1 MSRKFSI
8 PYNHDVNLLTRLC
21 EEFPDKI
28 DNIYEV
34 FFPIENE
41 IANTGRVIEQKG
53 YRQEIERIFEDA
65 KKYNIHT
72 NILLNAGCMADQ
84 VISDS
89 FLPKLVDYLKSL
101 VNDYGLNMITIS
113 DFYIAAKVKE
123 KIPELEIECSSVAYV
138 DSVNKAMYW
147 ESIGVDIMVI
157 PHDFTKHMD
166 FIKDLKSNLK
176 KMKLKLMINHHCK
189 NYCPMFTS
197 HNNIEGHG
205 DAGKKY
211 MELCETFSK
220 PWRIYG
226 SGYVTPRKLA
236 VYDDY
241 IDVYKI
247 LDRYESTQRIIER
260 FGAYTLDERYTQ
272 RIERMNSKIPDEVF
286 DKVLYCNK
294 ICNSCNFCEQYYNN
308 TTLQLFL

>member
-89 FLPKLVDYLKSL
+89 FLPKLV
-101 VNDYGLNMITIS
+101 
-113 DFYIAAKVKE
+113 
-123 KIPELEIECSSVAYV
+123 
-138 DSVNKAMYW
+138 
-147 ESIGVDIMVI
+147 
-157 PHDFTKHMD
+157 
-166 FIKDLKSNLK
+166 
-176 KMKLKLMINHHCK
+176 
-189 NYCPMFTS
+189 
-197 HNNIEGHG
+197 
-205 DAGKKY
+205 
-211 MELCETFSK
+211 
-220 PWRIYG
+220 
-226 SGYVTPRKLA
+226 
-236 VYDDY
+236 
-241 IDVYKI
+241 
-247 LDRYESTQRIIER
+247 
-260 FGAYTLDERYTQ
+260 
-272 RIERMNSKIPDEVF
+272 
-286 DKVLYCNK
+286 
-294 ICNSCNFCEQYYNN
+294 
-308 TTLQLFL
+308 